1 MIYHTKVKSSAV
13 FLHDA
18 SLIPPFPL
26 LFFGGNI
33 AVGKD
38 GPQDTITVDGWIVF
52 QASPQIAELVKVS
65 GRKETSWLR
74 LLGIYFGAGPPPE

>member
-26 LFFGGNI
+26 LFFGGDI
-33 AVGKD
+33 SVTRD
-38 GPQDTITVDGWIVF
+38 RDQEVITVDNWIIF
-52 QASPQIAELVKVS
+52 QASRQIAELVKV
-65 GRKETSWLR
+65 
-74 LLGIYFGAGPPPE
+74 